1 MLAQPGVEVVRT
13 LEVEQGVEKSF
24 ERAER
29 EGLNAGLLAGSQGA
43 QAMPKQTEG
52 DGSGFGL
59 AAIQPA
65 LLSALLLALLPPLL
79 LALLQ
84 TAIKDFVPVHGSR
97 RTTAQMIPDRS
108 SQSGA
113 RGDA

>member
-1 MLAQPGVEVVRT
+1 MARGWPSGGVLAQPGVEVVRT

-59 AAIQPA
+59 AA
-65 LLSALLLALLPPLL
+65 LLLAF
-79 LALLQ
+79 LAAQPEDLAVGHAAREVADGDP
-84 TAIKDFVPVHGSR
+84 THG
-97 RTTAQMIPDRS
+97 ADLGD
-108 SQSGA
+108 GA
-113 RGDA
+113 AAEA

>member
-1 MLAQPGVEVVRT
+1 VVAQPGGEVLGT
-13 LEVEQGVEKSF
+13 LEVEKGVEKSF

-59 AAIQPA
+59 AAFLET
-65 LLSALLLALLPPLL
+65 LLKAIFSLLAGGP
-79 LALLQ
+79 AR
-84 TAIKDFVPVHGSR
+84 KSR
-97 RTTAQMIPDRS
+97 GKRRCL
-108 SQSGA
+108 
-113 RGDA
+113 